1 MLIQGNMVFENAVY
15 NAKRFVLSKSRG
27 KINNLQTEKSF
38 QGGFGNVACL
48 GDKTWKQL
56 LNSLSF
62 QFSKLYTSFAYQIIL
77 STWLGQKKP
86 ADLMQISTIIN
97 VFLQCL

>member
-15 NAKRFVLSKSRG
+15 DAKRFVLSKSRG

-77 STWLGQKKP
+77 ST
-86 ADLMQISTIIN
+86 
-97 VFLQCL
+97 

>member
-1 MLIQGNMVFENAVY
+1 MPIQGNMVFENAVY

-62 QFSKLYTSFAYQIIL
+62 QFSKLYTSFAYQIIF

>member
-1 MLIQGNMVFENAVY
+1 MLIQGNMVY
-15 NAKRFVLSKSRG
+15 AKRFVLSKSRG

-77 STWLGQKKP
+77 ST
-86 ADLMQISTIIN
+86 
-97 VFLQCL
+97 

>member
-1 MLIQGNMVFENAVY
+1 MVFENAVY

-48 GDKTWKQL
+48 GDKTWKQQPVI
-56 LNSLSF
+56 SI
-62 QFSKLYTSFAYQIIL
+62 QQIIYKFCVSNYSL
-77 STWLGQKKP
+77 DMIGSKETR
-86 ADLMQISTIIN
+86 
-97 VFLQCL
+97 